1 MEKLN
6 PFNNSTQIENSYKME
21 LEKAHNIKH
30 SNMIKKVILSKR
42 INSVFPF
49 NQKFQNDTKINTDTF
64 NSNLILNN
72 INEILALLNKLQNI
86 PSFNNKTEFDS
97 INKSLME
104 KLKQIRK
111 ELIKENISMV
121 EAKNI
126 LNDKTQNFIIG
137 LLSKDTFDPYIQL
150 ESLWIINNLMFLVA
164 KYNNCYSFD
173 VKNISN
179 YLIQY
184 LINIYK
190 TQKNEGVKYTLE
202 EKILRIFGNII
213 HINNR
218 VIELLINNQIITF
231 IIDSLNSPVP
241 SLRTTCLWLINKI
254 ILNLRKLESTNYI
267 NMFTTKNAISNYKF
281 ILTRLENL
289 HSFDEIGELFWLF
302 NELVKYEPSIL
313 ISIFFSDVIDS
324 NNLNSNN
331 NGNNLFYFNKD
342 FTLKNFEF
350 ILNNCL
356 TMKMFQTS
364 FRLISNLLIVCLNH
378 IKNEE
383 LLIKLIEILFQKQGI
398 LRFINDVL
406 NSPKNKYDISLVK
419 DILLLIF
426 NLICL
431 SPTKSCVLFKNG
443 IVNLIDNKDYQNDN
457 EIMKLLF
464 YIYYRILISKF
475 FLFEPNDEKVIKII
489 LVVMER
495 FLDDVSIIIIFFDL
509 FYFYL
514 KASHTK
520 ISEDLEKEIQSIVN
534 SEQNIP
540 RENYKLILLK
550 MTNFVKIHSSLSK
563 FMKNL

>member
-6 PFNNSTQIENSYKME
+6 PFINSTQIENSRKME
-21 LEKAHNIKH
+21 LEKAHNINH
-30 SNMIKKVILSKR
+30 SNMIKNVILSKR

-49 NQKFQNDTKINTDTF
+49 NQKFQNDKKNNSDTF
-64 NSNLILNN
+64 NSNLILSN
-72 INEILALLNKLQNI
+72 IDEILALLNKLQNI
-86 PSFNNKTEFDS
+86 SSFNNKIEIDS
-97 INKSLME
+97 IKKSLME

-111 ELIKENISMV
+111 ELSKENISIE

-137 LLSKDTFDPYIQL
+137 LLLKDTFDPYIQL

-231 IIDSLNSPVP
+231 IIDSLNNPVP

-254 ILNLRKLESTNYI
+254 ILNLKKLESTNYI
-267 NMFTTKNAISNYKF
+267 NMFTTKNAILNYKF

-289 HSFDEIGELFWLF
+289 LSFDEIGELFWLL

-313 ISIFFSDVIDS
+313 ISIFFSDVIDK

-331 NGNNLFYFNKD
+331 NGNNLFYFNRD

-443 IVNLIDNKDYQNDN
+443 IVNLINNKDYQNDN

-464 YIYYRILISKF
+464 YIYYRILITKSF
-475 FLFEPNDEKVIKII
+475 PYLFL
-489 LVVMER
+489 
-495 FLDDVSIIIIFFDL
+495 
-509 FYFYL
+509 
-514 KASHTK
+514 
-520 ISEDLEKEIQSIVN
+520 
-534 SEQNIP
+534 
-540 RENYKLILLK
+540 
-550 MTNFVKIHSSLSK
+550 
-563 FMKNL
+563 

>member
-6 PFNNSTQIENSYKME
+6 PFNNSTQIEKSYKME

-30 SNMIKKVILSKR
+30 SNMIKDVILSKR

-49 NQKFQNDTKINTDTF
+49 NQKFQNDKKINTDTF

-86 PSFNNKTEFDS
+86 SLFNNKTEIDS

-126 LNDKTQNFIIG
+126 IKDKTQNFIIG

-313 ISIFFSDVIDS
+313 ISIFFSDVIDN
-324 NNLNSNN
+324 NNLDSNN

-495 FLDDVSIIIIFFDL
+495 FLDDVSIIIIFFDI

>member
-6 PFNNSTQIENSYKME
+6 PFINSTQIENSRKME
-21 LEKAHNIKH
+21 LEKAHNINH
-30 SNMIKKVILSKR
+30 SNMIKNVILSKR

-49 NQKFQNDTKINTDTF
+49 NQKFQNDKKNNSDTF
-64 NSNLILNN
+64 NSNLILSN
-72 INEILALLNKLQNI
+72 IDEILALLNKLQNI
-86 PSFNNKTEFDS
+86 SSFNNKIEIDS
-97 INKSLME
+97 IKKSLME

-111 ELIKENISMV
+111 ELSKENISIE

-137 LLSKDTFDPYIQL
+137 LLLKDTFDPYIQL

-231 IIDSLNSPVP
+231 IIDSLNNPVP

-254 ILNLRKLESTNYI
+254 ILNLKKLESTNYI
-267 NMFTTKNAISNYKF
+267 NMFTTKNAILNYKF

-289 HSFDEIGELFWLF
+289 LSFDEIGELFWLL

-313 ISIFFSDVIDS
+313 ISIFFSDVIDK

-443 IVNLIDNKDYQNDN
+443 IVNLINNKDYQNDN

-464 YIYYRILISKF
+464 YIYYRILITKS

-495 FLDDVSIIIIFFDL
+495 FLDDVSIIIIFFDI

-520 ISEDLEKEIQSIVN
+520 IGDDLEKEIQSIVN

-540 RENYKLILLK
+540 RENYQLILLK
-550 MTNFVKIHSSLSK
+550 MTNFVKIHSPLSK